1 MIKNNNF
8 TVKNLKHVV
17 FLGYHEKFA
26 DLMELN
32 KKSGIKTE
40 IITSSDQAKLIPKKL
55 DFKVF
60 DNVNDEFKK
69 YLKKK
74 QIEAENTIFFSIA
87 ARYIFKKETI
97 KDYFKFNLINLHESR
112 LPFDAGGAVYS
123 WNILREDKICCL
135 TIHLIDEGIDSG
147 PILIREKALYPHS
160 CKIPIDYK
168 IFADQKFIELYK
180 NLLNYFKGTKIPLKN
195 QTEGIGRYNP
205 RLNTLKDG
213 WIDWD
218 MSLMIL

>member
-8 TVKNLKHVV
+8 TVKKFKTRC

-97 KDYFKFNLINLHESR
+97 KDYFKFNLINLHESQ

-123 WNILREDKICCL
+123 WNILEDKICCL
-135 TIHLIDEGIDSG
+135 TIHLIDE
-147 PILIREKALYPHS
+147 
-160 CKIPIDYK
+160 
-168 IFADQKFIELYK
+168 EL
-180 NLLNYFKGTKIPLKN
+180 TR
-195 QTEGIGRYNP
+195 GRF
-205 RLNTLKDG
+205 
-213 WIDWD
+213 
-218 MSLMIL
+218 